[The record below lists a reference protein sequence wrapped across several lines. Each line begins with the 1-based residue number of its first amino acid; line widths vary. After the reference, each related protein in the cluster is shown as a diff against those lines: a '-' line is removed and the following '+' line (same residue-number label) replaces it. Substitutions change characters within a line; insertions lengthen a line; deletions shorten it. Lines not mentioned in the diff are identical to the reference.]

1 MSHQPDLRA
10 TAASFRERAAWARF
24 TPGVVSAGGPDAVRF
39 VNNFTTAA
47 VAEVAEGRGTEGFF
61 PDARG
66 WVIALATILRTEA
79 GLLLV
84 TDAPLAATL
93 RDHLD
98 HYHIREAVE
107 FAAPPAAPWLVVA
120 GLGAAD
126 RLASLAGELPR
137 DPLTHRTTR
146 LAGHDVR
153 IVRVVHQGVDG
164 YWIQPLT
171 GSADEIAGSFA
182 AAGLPEGD
190 PADLE
195 RLRIEAGYPAP
206 ADIPPKTIPQ
216 ELGRDAVAISFTKG
230 CYLGQETV
238 ARLDALGH
246 VNRRLARLRFAAA
259 EPPRPPAAILQAD
272 IQVGTLTSAAG
283 SRAGG
288 SVGLGLVAVKALA
301 APDLRVGGAAAEVIA
316 EQGDSRRRGAPG
328 GSA

>member
-1 MSHQPDLRA
+1 VSHQPDPRA
-10 TAASFRERAAWARF
+10 TASFRDQAAWAMF
-24 TPGVVSAGGPDAVRF
+24 TPGVVSASGPDAIRF

-47 VAEVAEGRGTEGFF
+47 VAQVAEGGGTEGFF

-66 WVIALATILRTEA
+66 WVIALTTILRTDA
-79 GLLLV
+79 GLLLL
-84 TDAPLAATL
+84 TDASLAGTL

-98 HYHIREAVE
+98 HYHIREAIAL
-107 FAAPPAAPWLVVA
+107 AAAPAAPWLIVA
-120 GLGAAD
+120 GPGAAD

-153 IVRVVHQGVDG
+153 IVRVVHQGADG
-164 YWIQPLT
+164 YWIEPLA
-171 GSADEIAGSFA
+171 GGADEIARSFA
-182 AAGLPEGD
+182 AAGLAEGD
-190 PADLE
+190 PAELE

-216 ELGRDAVAISFTKG
+216 ELDRDAAAICLTKG

-246 VNRRLARLRFAAA
+246 VNRRLARLRIAAA
-259 EPPRPPAAILQAD
+259 EPPATPAPILRGGVE
-272 IQVGTLTSAAG
+272 VGTLTSAAAAP
-283 SRAGG
+283 RAGD
-288 SVGLGLVAVKALA
+288 SLGLGLLSVKVWDAR
-301 APDLRVGGAAAEVIA
+301 DLQIGSSAAEVISKGPDSSRPA
-316 EQGDSRRRGAPG
+316 EAE